1 MAGVSKSEIPE
12 ENLNPKKAPTAA
24 LDALP
29 AASPLLSSLL
39 PRFHMTRP
47 PCCHSIMPA
56 TSIAPPPP
64 PAKEEARM
72 YGIFLGFG
80 LMATET
86 VRHPVVLGRRRESP
100 ATPHAAA
107 AAWTSLHLLRATH
120 TTRPRLAP
128 SSQAIV
134 ILFILAQCC
143 CSAAEEEHKR
153 DAKLLDE
160 DRLTSS
166 AYPPAGG
173 NSCTDTSSHQQL
185 HWRLSTLHGAPAGLR
200 CGWGGSRA
208 CIHTSACGL
217 YLTVRFL

>member
-1 MAGVSKSEIPE
+1 
-12 ENLNPKKAPTAA
+12 
-24 LDALP
+24 
-29 AASPLLSSLL
+29 
-39 PRFHMTRP
+39 
-47 PCCHSIMPA
+47 
-56 TSIAPPPP
+56 
-64 PAKEEARM
+64 M

-208 CIHTSACGL
+208 CIHTSACGFVSDRAFPVGGRPSGRYAL
-217 YLTVRFL
+217 GNMQNAPFTQKVGGMATTPAPGLPVLNA